1 VKTATQLLAQKDPIV
16 WTVTADQSV
25 LDAIKLMA
33 EKNIGALLVTDAGNA
48 SDNSGANKLIGLL
61 SERDYARKVILKGKN
76 SHSTTV
82 GEIMSSNLVTV
93 GPDTDVDS
101 CMALMNKHK
110 IRHLPV
116 LDRNRI
122 VGILS
127 IGDMV
132 KAIIADQQ
140 ETIQRLEDYIHS

>member
-1 VKTATQLLAQKDPIV
+1 MKTATQLLAQKDPIV

-25 LDAIKLMA
+25 LDAITMMA
-33 EKNIGALLVTDAGNA
+33 EKNIGALLVTE
-48 SDNSGANKLIGLL
+48 ANNLVGLV

-76 SHSTTV
+76 STSTRV
-82 GEIMSSNLVTV
+82 GEIMSTNLVTV
-93 GPDTDVDS
+93 KPGDTVDT
-101 CMALMNKHK
+101 CMALMSKHN

-116 LDRNRI
+116 LSGNRI

-132 KAIIADQQ
+132 KAVIAGQQ
-140 ETIQRLEDYIHS
+140 ETIQQLEDYIHS